1 MSGGKARAALVLL
14 PTMARLND
22 HQRIRW
28 RERLDA
34 FHKLLLG
41 IILHGR
47 MGVHGAAEHRPSR
60 VLLAAWTS
68 DDSLR

>member
-1 MSGGKARAALVLL
+1 MSGGKARAACVLL

-22 HQRIRW
+22 HQRNQV

-47 MGVHGAAEHRPSR
+47 MGRPWGSGAIAR
-60 VLLAAWTS
+60 AGCY
-68 DDSLR
+68 

>member
-1 MSGGKARAALVLL
+1 MSVATNLKKDDGSRAIGTILDPNGPALLRDLRGKLY
-14 PTMARLND
+14 
-22 HQRIRW
+22 

-47 MGVHGAAEHRPSR
+47 MARP
-60 VLLAAWTS
+60 WGTEQ
-68 DDSLR
+68 